1 MTIKAV
7 ISTTALVL
15 VLGGVASGCST
26 GGQSPEGAGTS
37 SPTTAEPSPTP
48 TDDPVSPGPGPSSP
62 APPAPSTPSPSP
74 TSAPAPSTSPGPAKP
89 TVGSIDVMISNS
101 TWDPAAGVVVRGFAD
116 TVDTEATCTLELS
129 LSGVVRTVTSEAL
142 EGPTTMSCGEL
153 IVSSAEVSPGD
164 WTAVLS
170 YESTTA
176 WGASA
181 PVVVTVS

>member
-48 TDDPVSPGPGPSSP
+48 TDDPVSPGPGPSS
-62 APPAPSTPSPSP
+62 PAPSTPSPSP